1 MLHSRAPTHTL
12 PVASVG
18 LCYDTE
24 LPNLS
29 GKGFSWV
36 VQLEGQ
42 RKDSASQRPTPHAG
56 DTAQTSLKLGRKSWG
71 GFRVLLRCLP
81 LPVFCQKA
89 EFQVVLVGL
98 GTAAGSLPRGMK
110 VRRLQRCLILVQCS
124 ALLICASLCKVF
136 SAE

>member
-12 PVASVG
+12 PIASVG
-18 LCYDTE
+18 FWYETE

-42 RKDSASQRPTPHAG
+42 RKDSALQRPTPHAG
-56 DTAQTSLKLGRKSWG
+56 DTAHTSLKLGRKCWG
-71 GFRVLLRCLP
+71 DFRVLLRCLP
-81 LPVFCQKA
+81 LPVFCQKS
-89 EFQVVLVGL
+89 EFQVVVVGP
-98 GTAAGSLPRGMK
+98 GTAGGPLPRGME
-110 VRRLQRCLILVQCS
+110 VRRLQWCLILVQCS
-124 ALLICASLCKVF
+124 TLLICASLCKVF